1 MCSTIRLCQYYKRDF
16 YSHVFA
22 NPVRYIYIYLY
33 VHFLRILSLKKKKI
47 TIIINTLLFL
57 LFTDILG
64 PIFSNC
70 PQNIIATADRGNT
83 SASVTWI
90 PPAATDNSGVV
101 PDIMHFGKGPG
112 QRFPAGE
119 HSIRYIASD
128 KRGNVGEC
136 KFKIIVRGIVLGK
149 ALFARINVVIIE
161 FDINQ
166 DFAVYRSGWKIL

>member
-1 MCSTIRLCQYYKRDF
+1 MRDF
-16 YSHVFA
+16 YSHVFV
-22 NPVRYIYIYLY
+22 NPVRHIHLYII
-33 VHFLRILSLKKKKI
+33 HFLRILALKKKKNNNKYI
-47 TIIINTLLFL
+47 VFL

-90 PPAATDNSGVV
+90 PPTATDNSGVV
-101 PDIMHFGKGPG
+101 PDILHFGKGSG
-112 QRFPAGE
+112 ERFPAGE

-149 ALFARINVVIIE
+149 AIFPRINVVIIE
-161 FDINQ
+161 FAINQ
-166 DFAVYRSGWKIL
+166 DFAAYRSG